1 MRRLR
6 TSGLQFLLA
15 LLLSLALWTYVSF
28 TENPTEQ
35 RIFEVPVN
43 ITSPKVGLLI
53 VDPASGEPIQPDI
66 MTSVQVTGPDLDLR
80 ELATD
85 NFTATAD
92 LSPYDEGLHTVPIRV
107 RGPGSV
113 RQRSQNPA
121 AMQVRLELEATRTLT
136 ITPQLNNQL
145 PFLFQLTDASIATD
159 QVVASGP
166 QNLMA
171 QVEQVVA
178 PIELQGQTSS
188 FTRDINLVALDEDGM
203 PVAGITLAPDHVRIN
218 VQIETRTETQRAS
231 VLPKF
236 EGQPAPGYTTER
248 IDWDPKFV
256 EFIASEA
263 ITVPLETEPI
273 DLTGRT
279 ESFSQTVRIVTPL
292 GVKAQL
298 LPDEVT
304 VSVPIVPFEIP
315 SNVPLFVPVS
325 PTNLGQDLQ
334 VTADPPSLTITVQ
347 GTFEQLSQLA
357 NATVQ
362 ATVDLNGLGPGTYPI
377 QAVVQLPPGLQIVG
391 DPPQVTVT
399 ITTKPPGSGSP
410 APGTEGG

>member
-15 LLLSLALWTYVSF
+15 LMLSLALWTYVSF
-28 TENPTEQ
+28 TQNPTEQ
-35 RIFEVPVN
+35 RTFEVPVN
-43 ITSPKVGLLI
+43 ITNPKPGLLI
-53 VDPASGEPIQPDI
+53 VDPASGEPIEPTVV
-66 MTSVQVTGPDLDLR
+66 TSVQVTAPQVDLR
-80 ELATD
+80 ELVTA

-92 LSPYDEGLHTVPIRV
+92 LSPYEEGLHNVPIRV
-107 RGPGSV
+107 RGPSAV
-113 RQRSQNPA
+113 RQRSQTPA
-121 AMQVRLELEATRTLT
+121 AMQVRLEPEETRTLT
-136 ITPQLNNQL
+136 ITTQLNNQL
-145 PFLFQLTDASIATD
+145 PFLFELTDATIATD

-171 QVEQVVA
+171 QVAQVVA

-188 FTRDINLVALDEDGM
+188 FTRDIDLVALDENGE
-203 PVAGITLAPDHVRIN
+203 PVPGIKLAPDHVKIN
-218 VQIETRTETQRAS
+218 VQIATRVGPQRAS

-236 EGQPAPGYTTER
+236 RGQPAPGYTTER

-263 ITVPLETEPI
+263 ISVPLETEPI
-273 DLTGRT
+273 DLSGRT
-279 ESFSQTVRIVTPL
+279 EAFSQTVRIIIPN
-292 GVKAQL
+292 GIQARL
-298 LPDEVT
+298 LTEEVT
-304 VSVPIVPFEIP
+304 VTVPIVPFEIP

-334 VTADPPSLTITVQ
+334 VTADPPSLTITVS

-362 ATVDLNGLGPGTYPI
+362 ATVDLSGLGPGTYQVP
-377 QAVVQLPPGLQIVG
+377 AGVQLPPGLQIVG

-399 ITTKPPGSGSP
+399 ITAKPPGGE
-410 APGTEGG
+410 APVPTTEGG